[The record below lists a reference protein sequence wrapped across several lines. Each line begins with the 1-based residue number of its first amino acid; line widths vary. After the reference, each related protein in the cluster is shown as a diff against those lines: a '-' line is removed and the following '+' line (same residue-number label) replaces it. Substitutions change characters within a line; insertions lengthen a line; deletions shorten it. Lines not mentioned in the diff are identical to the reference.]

1 MQSDNTTS
9 NSISQ
14 NTPLKE
20 VINSLDR
27 TQDTIGLIKQLDY
40 LKQTREQY
48 AARAELVRDR
58 SELVDK
64 GR

>member
-40 LKQTREQY
+40 MKQTQQQY

>member
-20 VINSLDR
+20 VVNSLDR

-40 LKQTREQY
+40 MKQTRQQY
-48 AARAELVRDR
+48 AARAELVTDLR
-58 SELVDK
+58 ELVDK

>member
-1 MQSDNTTS
+1 MQSDNTTN

-27 TQDTIGLIKQLDY
+27 THDTIGLIKQLDY
-40 LKQTREQY
+40 MKQTRQQY
-48 AARAELVRDR
+48 AARAELGTDQ

>member
-20 VINSLDR
+20 VVNSLDR
-27 TQDTIGLIKQLDY
+27 THDTIGLIKQLDY
-40 LKQTREQY
+40 MKQTRQQY
-48 AARAELVRDR
+48 AARAELVTDLR
-58 SELVDK
+58 ELVDK